1 MQPQEAG
8 DRLDVVGHRRGQPHT
23 AAERLEAASQPA
35 GVGVLDITAREL
47 VAHGEDHGAS
57 AVGGHGLREGSL
69 LVVSTPVVFR
79 EDALSPGSEALWL
92 AAVEHL
98 ARRFKAIRP
107 LATDELS
114 HDRAIAGRELDEWAG
129 SEVKNWRS
137 ELERFYGDHAGV
149 QLRRDP
155 AVGERLRQLR
165 GSGTKLAVYG
175 VGPREASGA
184 VLSWLGLDRRLD
196 AVVLEPEGDPL
207 IAACSAL
214 GANPE
219 DVRHVET
226 RAQVDEL

>member
-1 MQPQEAG
+1 
-8 DRLDVVGHRRGQPHT
+8 
-23 AAERLEAASQPA
+23 
-35 GVGVLDITAREL
+35 
-47 VAHGEDHGAS
+47 
-57 AVGGHGLREGSL
+57 
-69 LVVSTPVVFR
+69 VSTPVVFR

-107 LATDELS
+107 LDTDELS
-114 HDRAIAGRELDEWAG
+114 HDRAIAGRELDDWAG
-129 SEVKNWRS
+129 SEVKNWRA

-165 GSGTKLAVYG
+165 GSGAKLAVYG

-207 IAACSAL
+207 TTACSAI
-214 GANPE
+214 GATPE
-219 DVRHVET
+219 GVRHVET

>member
-1 MQPQEAG
+1 
-8 DRLDVVGHRRGQPHT
+8 VT
-23 AAERLEAASQPA
+23 
-35 GVGVLDITAREL
+35 
-47 VAHGEDHGAS
+47 
-57 AVGGHGLREGSL
+57 
-69 LVVSTPVVFR
+69 TPVVFR

-107 LATDELS
+107 LATDALS
-114 HDRAIAGRELDEWAG
+114 PDRAIAGRELDDWAG
-129 SEVKNWRS
+129 SDVKNWRS

-207 IAACSAL
+207 AAACSAL
-214 GANPE
+214 GADPG
-219 DVRHVET
+219 DVRHVQT

>member
-1 MQPQEAG
+1 
-8 DRLDVVGHRRGQPHT
+8 
-23 AAERLEAASQPA
+23 
-35 GVGVLDITAREL
+35 
-47 VAHGEDHGAS
+47 
-57 AVGGHGLREGSL
+57 
-69 LVVSTPVVFR
+69 VSTPVVFR

-114 HDRAIAGRELDEWAG
+114 HDRAVAGRELDEWAG
-129 SEVKNWRS
+129 DEVKNWRS
-137 ELERFYGDHAGV
+137 ELERFYDDHAGV

-165 GSGTKLAVYG
+165 GSGAQLAVYG
-175 VGPREASGA
+175 VGPREASAA

-196 AVVLEPEGDPL
+196 AVVLEPDGDPL
-207 IAACSAL
+207 TAACNAI

-219 DVRHVET
+219 GVRHVET

>member
-1 MQPQEAG
+1 VP
-8 DRLDVVGHRRGQPHT
+8 T
-23 AAERLEAASQPA
+23 AA
-35 GVGVLDITAREL
+35 
-47 VAHGEDHGAS
+47 
-57 AVGGHGLREGSL
+57 
-69 LVVSTPVVFR
+69 PVVFR
-79 EDALSPGSEALWL
+79 EDALSPGSEGLWL

-114 HDRAIAGRELDEWAG
+114 PDRGIAGRELDDWAG
-129 SEVKNWRS
+129 SEVKNWRA

-165 GSGTKLAVYG
+165 GDGTRLAVYG
-175 VGPREASGA
+175 VGPREASAA

-207 IAACSAL
+207 TAACAAL
-214 GANPE
+214 GSNPA
-219 DVRHVET
+219 DVRHVRT
-226 RAQVDEL
+226 RAEVDAL